1 MRAFFKSPLF
11 AIFLIVFVDVL
22 GVGITV
28 PVLPLFAK
36 DELGASA
43 FQVGLLPTIYFIVQT
58 VAAPWLGR
66 LSDRVGRRPVLIVSQ
81 LGTCAA
87 LLMSAWAPSLLWLLA
102 ARALDGLTGGNISVA
117 FAYVGDVAKP
127 EERARSMGVINAG
140 FGAGF
145 MFGPAIGGYL
155 GGLYG
160 PRVPFVAAACVS
172 LISIMLSLFRLKE
185 SRQPQSVPKASPETA
200 VTSSA
205 TASPVALPKRFSFRE
220 IASLPGVPRI
230 LVIAFFTQLAML
242 CFTSMWVLWAD
253 ATVLADFDKGE
264 QQKVVGQVFTVLG
277 VFQLLTQAFLV
288 GRLVHRIGERRM
300 ITLGL
305 ITRGLA
311 WAGMALMPSL
321 GVMFLCLPFASFGSG
336 IAQPALMALLT
347 FAIPGHLR
355 GQAIGVLS
363 AAESTGRMLGPLLA
377 GFLFEAVA
385 PGAPVIVAGGLSVL
399 AALIALTL
407 RIQKPVSAVPA
418 APASNQG
425 AKPA

>member
-1 MRAFFKSPLF
+1 MRAFIRSPLF

-22 GVGITV
+22 GIGITV

-43 FQVGLLPTIYFIVQT
+43 FQIGLLPTVYFIVQT

-66 LSDRVGRRPVLIVSQ
+66 LSDRIGRRPVLIVSQ
-81 LGTCAA
+81 LGTLMA
-87 LLMSAWAPSLLWLLA
+87 LLMSAWAPTLVWLLA
-102 ARALDGLTGGNISVA
+102 ARALDGLTGGNVSVA
-117 FAYVGDVAKP
+117 FAYVGDVSKP
-127 EERARSMGVINAG
+127 EERARSIGVIHAG

-160 PRVPFVAAACVS
+160 PRVPFLAAAAVS
-172 LISIMLSLFRLKE
+172 LVSIMLSLFRLKE
-185 SRQPQSVPKASPETA
+185 SRRPQSLPPVSAPSAVSNENPSP
-200 VTSSA
+200 SA
-205 TASPVALPKRFSFRE
+205 PRRLSFGE

-230 LVIAFFTQLAML
+230 LVIAFFTQLALL

-253 ATVLADFDKGE
+253 ATVLSSFEKSA
-264 QQKVVGQVFTVLG
+264 QQKLVGQVFTVLG
-277 VFQLLTQAFLV
+277 VFQLITQALLV
-288 GRLVHRIGERRM
+288 GRLVNSIGEKKM

-305 ITRGLA
+305 VTRGAA
-311 WAGMALMPSL
+311 WAVMALVPSL

-347 FAIPGHLR
+347 FAIPPHMR
-355 GQAIGVLS
+355 GQAIGVLA
-363 AAESTGRMLGPLLA
+363 AAESTGRMLGPLVA
-377 GFLFEAVA
+377 GLLFEAVA
-385 PGAPVIVAGGLSVL
+385 PGAPIIVAGGISVF

-407 RIQKPVSAVPA
+407 RIKNPDNPFPV
-418 APASNQG
+418 ASHG
-425 AKPA
+425 AKPP